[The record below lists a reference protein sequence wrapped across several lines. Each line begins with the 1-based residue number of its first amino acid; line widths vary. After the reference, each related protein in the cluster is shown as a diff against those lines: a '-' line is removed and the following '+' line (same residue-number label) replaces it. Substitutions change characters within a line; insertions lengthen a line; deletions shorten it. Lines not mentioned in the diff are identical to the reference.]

1 MVRVT
6 SAEMQQHFSASREKA
21 AREPITITHPGQ
33 QSLML
38 AAADEFAQL
47 KALDDRQALYSCE
60 LPEDVATAI
69 DAALP
74 APETHE
80 FDGETTA

>member
-6 SAEMQQHFSASREKA
+6 SAEMQQHFSAYREKA
-21 AREPITITHPGQ
+21 TREPITITHPGQ
-33 QSLML
+33 QSLVL
-38 AAADEFAQL
+38 VAADEFARL
-47 KALDDRQALYSCE
+47 KALDDRQALYAWE
-60 LPEDVATAI
+60 LPEDLAAAL